1 MSRNNILLL
10 LTLVCLVIGVL
21 AALVPFSDMDHDGL
35 VDSFI
40 TNGFVLVPALGSV
53 TGLLLLLTR
62 LPSACLAAPR
72 FFSTLLLP
80 PPILN

>member
-1 MSRNNILLL
+1 MCRNNILLL

-21 AALVPFSDMDHDGL
+21 AALTPFFDMDHDGL
-35 VDSFI
+35 LDSLITDGFI
-40 TNGFVLVPALGSV
+40 LVPALGSV
-53 TGLLLLLTR
+53 TGLLLLLTG

-72 FFSTLLLP
+72 LFSTLLLP